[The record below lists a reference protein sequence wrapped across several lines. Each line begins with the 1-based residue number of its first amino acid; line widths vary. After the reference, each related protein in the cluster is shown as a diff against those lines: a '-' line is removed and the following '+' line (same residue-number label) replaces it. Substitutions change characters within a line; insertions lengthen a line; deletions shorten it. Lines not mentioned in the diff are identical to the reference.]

1 MKINPKS
8 EKGAITLIVLVAMLF
23 LTILLMSIY
32 IRIANKA
39 RNLSRNHKKNRREI
53 Q

>member
-8 EKGAITLIVLVAMLF
+8 QKGAITLVVLVAMLF
-23 LTILLMSIY
+23 LTAFLMSMY

-39 RNLSRNHKKNRREI
+39 RNFSGNYKTNSGRI
-53 Q
+53 